1 MAFVLRPWE
10 RSRVRR
16 RWETLGTEPL
26 RLKAFPSH
34 WFYLCF
40 EITQG
45 SPWRAYRTV
54 DVLRISGRVGAG
66 SLLWQAWC
74 ECMG

>member
-16 RWETLGTEPL
+16 RWETLGTE
-26 RLKAFPSH
+26 AFPSH

-45 SPWRAYRTV
+45 SLWRAYRTV